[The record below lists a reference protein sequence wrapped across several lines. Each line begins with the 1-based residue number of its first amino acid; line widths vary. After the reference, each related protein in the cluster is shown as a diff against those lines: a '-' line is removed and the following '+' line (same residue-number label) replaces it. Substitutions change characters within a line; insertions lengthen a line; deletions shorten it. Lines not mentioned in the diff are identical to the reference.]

1 MTQIKFLHNAKIVE
15 NDNQKYLVKR
25 KKTNLENTLEFL
37 KNRDFHNFIEPI
49 ELNRKEE
56 IYPYIEELNTTDN
69 DRALDLIYLSSLLH
83 SKTTTFKKVQI
94 DTIKDRYEKTID
106 RLNET
111 FTYYS
116 KLQDEIEE
124 HLYMSPAELLLMKN
138 ISKIYYMLNT
148 SREFIEKYY
157 QEAEKITNEREALIH
172 GSLSLDHI
180 IEGENKY
187 LISWNNA
194 RKDLPIYDLIN
205 FYRSDYDKVN
215 MEVLFDVYLKR
226 YNYTIEE
233 KYLFFSL
240 INIPQIVIFNKSNFT
255 NTINA
260 RKIVDYIDK
269 TISFTSKQYKENEKT
284 DYKEFEQ

>member
-1 MTQIKFLHNAKIVE
+1 MTQIKFLHNAKIINKE
-15 NDNQKYLVKR
+15 NEKYLVKR
-25 KKTNLENTLEFL
+25 KRTNIEKIYEKL

-49 ELNRKEE
+49 ELNRNEE
-56 IYPYIEELNTTDN
+56 IYPYVEELSTTEN
-69 DRALDLIYLSSLLH
+69 DRALDLIYLASILH

-94 DTIKDRYEKTID
+94 DTIKERYEKVID
-106 RLNET
+106 KLNET

-116 KLQDEIEE
+116 KLQDDIEE
-124 HLYMSPAELLLMKN
+124 HIYMSPAEQLLMKN

-157 QEAEKITNEREALIH
+157 QESEQILNERESLIH

-187 LISWNNA
+187 LISWNNS

-205 FYRSDYDKVN
+205 FYRKDYDKVN
-215 MEVLFDVYLKR
+215 MESLFDVYLNR

-240 INIPQIVIFNKSNFT
+240 INIPNILKFDKSNFT

-260 RKIVDYIDK
+260 RKLVDYIDK
-269 TISFTSKQYKENEKT
+269 TISFTSKEYKENEKSNNE
-284 DYKEFEQ
+284 EFK

>member
-49 ELNRKEE
+49 ELNTKEE